1 MAVKWDFVW
10 ETVGKTAVKRKQR
23 FGVGKKNG
31 LSPGPVTG
39 EPGGVA
45 VPKIAMLRQRRAAGS
60 RTIRNVLSSK
70 PDVTV
75 DMPPPKKG
83 GHGHYLESSGSVD
96 IGGNNNSS
104 RWLGEAVVSS

>member
-1 MAVKWDFVW
+1 MAMKWDFVW
-10 ETVGKTAVKRKQR
+10 ESAGHTAVERKER

-39 EPGGVA
+39 EPGGIGT
-45 VPKIAMLRQRRAAGS
+45 PKVSVLRQRRAAGS
-60 RTIRNVLSSK
+60 RTIRTVLSSR

-83 GHGHYLESSGSVD
+83 GHSRYLESLRA
-96 IGGNNNSS
+96 
-104 RWLGEAVVSS
+104 RWTLGEIIFPQGGCGLL